1 MQRRHWPFGHRR
13 TTAGAQRLV
22 PAAIAPRV
30 RPVGPIRAQED
41 EAEHQL
47 MILVGVA
54 TVAITAASAAVTYLL
69 I

>member
-1 MQRRHWPFGHRR
+1 MQRRHWPFGGRPQAGR
-13 TTAGAQRLV
+13 WPLPLTTTIV
-22 PAAIAPRV
+22 PGV
-30 RPVGPIRAQED
+30 RPVEPERTEED

-54 TVAITAASAAVTYLL
+54 MVAITAASAAVSYLL